1 MRRFP
6 CWRNE
11 CADDVSP
18 YAIFSAVTSD
28 QPHLDEVVEVTS
40 GGTLPDSRIQPREA
54 RCEFGDLPRTEP
66 HPIPHRERKF
76 TLPFPRS
83 NTSLAVC
90 LARSNVSVFCP
101 ILF

>member
-40 GGTLPDSRIQPREA
+40 GVRPRLAHTAA
-54 RCEFGDLPRTEP
+54 RG
-66 HPIPHRERKF
+66 
-76 TLPFPRS
+76 
-83 NTSLAVC
+83 AV
-90 LARSNVSVFCP
+90 RVR
-101 ILF
+101 